1 MIKKVILDTD
11 IGNDCDDA
19 GALAMLCGYARRG
32 KCEILGVA
40 SGTAKPFAPSC
51 IRAIGNDYALSFPIG
66 ALKDGFDASRDYY
79 CGLFCGAWE
88 EAEEY
93 VRFYRRIFSRNRNIL
108 LICIGAL
115 HGMRVLLD
123 SPPDDISPL
132 NGTELF
138 ASAVSK
144 VYAMCGRFD
153 GETEWNIEMDIPSAR
168 SFFSRC
174 PAPVAVCPFEEGVGV
189 LTGKNLRENSAARR
203 VYESFCKDKGGV
215 RDSWDPLTVYAAI
228 EEKNC
233 RIAPCRLSL
242 DEEGKMKRE
251 KGTEHAVISAKK
263 GIGKILDKRMV

>member
-1 MIKKVILDTD
+1 MILDTD

-189 LTGKNLRENSAARR
+189 LT
-203 VYESFCKDKGGV
+203 
-215 RDSWDPLTVYAAI
+215 
-228 EEKNC
+228 
-233 RIAPCRLSL
+233 
-242 DEEGKMKRE
+242 
-251 KGTEHAVISAKK
+251 
-263 GIGKILDKRMV
+263 

>member
-1 MIKKVILDTD
+1 M
-11 IGNDCDDA
+11 
-19 GALAMLCGYARRG
+19 
-32 KCEILGVA
+32 
-40 SGTAKPFAPSC
+40 
-51 IRAIGNDYALSFPIG
+51 
-66 ALKDGFDASRDYY
+66 
-79 CGLFCGAWE
+79 
-88 EAEEY
+88 
-93 VRFYRRIFSRNRNIL
+93 

-189 LTGKNLRENSAARR
+189 LTGKNLHENSAARR

-233 RIAPCRLSL
+233 RIEPCRLSL
-242 DEEGKMKRE
+242 DEEGKMKRK